1 MGNNI
6 NQNVASCRKLA
17 ELKQS
22 DVAEKLNLKTSTYS
36 QMERKGNITADMIV
50 KLAELFK
57 VHPNVLLYGNNYSEE
72 EEKNGNGVTLG
83 EPFTPPVPDPP
94 EITVLTNRE
103 ENSIKI
109 IRNLSKADREEIYEF
124 IEAKYKKKKVKIH
137 YY

>member
-36 QMERKGNITADMIV
+36 QMERKGNITAEMIV

-57 VHPNVLLYGNNYSEE
+57 VHPNVLLYGNDYKETDDQN
-72 EEKNGNGVTLG
+72 NGNMTLS
-83 EPFTPPVPDPP
+83 EPYTPPIP
-94 EITVLTNRE
+94 EPTSSSITVLTNSE
-103 ENSIKI
+103 ENIIKI
-109 IRNLSKADREEIYEF
+109 IRNLSKADRDDVYSF
-124 IEAKYKKKKVKIH
+124 IEAKYKKRRK
-137 YY
+137 